1 MNRLLSLLTICGF
14 AVLVSCQPEDT
25 KTIEKDFSFEAS
37 ATTVNAGETVTFT
50 DLSINVESRTWTFP
64 DGTPETSAEPVA
76 DVVFSS
82 AGIKE
87 VTLVVTYS
95 DGTED
100 RGSIDI
106 EVLDPLGAEISVSG
120 LTEKGCAKKGAQI
133 TFSLADVVG
142 EPDSYEW
149 TFPGGNPATSTE
161 ASPVV
166 TWNSQMNDVEV
177 TCVLKRNAD
186 GASTTVTRHIIAGDY
201 PMLVYDDEYNVDV
214 FGFEK
219 GNTNLAWYNYGNFP
233 NSSVEADKVLSEH
246 PDLMTIVDGGANGS
260 AKCMKI
266 DLTKGQLVQAG
277 EYLMPDCTWI
287 LAHRKNW
294 SNNPWLTVGQKYRVS
309 VYLKTDADIASGTS
323 AAALNWFGVNA
334 WVSTEIDP
342 MRNLNPATEWSKVF
356 DGDEFV
362 ETSDQTVDREDVWL
376 KDPANMK
383 YLSNEWEEY
392 SFEFTVQPGELGNEG
407 DFVKNSYVIMGLVSV
422 GASIYVDDAQIYLI
436 EE

>member
-1 MNRLLSLLTICGF
+1 MNRLLSLLTICGL

-64 DGTPETSAEPVA
+64 DGTPATSAEPVA

-82 AGIKE
+82 AGTKE

-133 TFSLADVVG
+133 TFSLADLVG

-149 TFPGGNPATSTE
+149 TFPGGNPATSIE

-186 GASTTVTRHIIAGDY
+186 GASTTVTRHIIAGNY
-201 PMLVYDDEYNVDV
+201 PLYVYDAEYGIDAT
-214 FGFEK
+214 GFESGEVNK
-219 GNTNLAWYNYGNFP
+219 LWYNWGNFP
-233 NSSVEADKVLSEH
+233 ISI
-246 PDLMTIVDGGANGS
+246 PDQKLGEYLDIMSIADGGANGT
-260 AKCMKI
+260 AKCMRL
-266 DLTKGQLVQAG
+266 DLSKSQVNTSGMG
-277 EYLMPDCTWI
+277 SDCTWQFG
-287 LAHRKNW
+287 LRKNW
-294 SNNPWLTVGQKYRVS
+294 SNNPWLVTGQKYEVS
-309 VYLKTDADIASGTS
+309 ISLKAEGVDGVTKVAACDWIHVESWCPADLTDPLRSLGAQQSWKDFFDEDFTESGQIF
-323 AAALNWFGVNA
+323 L
-334 WVSTEIDP
+334 
-342 MRNLNPATEWSKVF
+342 F
-356 DGDEFV
+356 DQG
-362 ETSDQTVDREDVWL
+362 VWL
-376 KDPANMK
+376 ANFNGSDLTTIDFLANDWK
-383 YLSNEWEEY
+383 TYTY
-392 SFEFTVQPGELGNEG
+392 EFTVSEG
-407 DFVKNSYVIMGLVSV
+407 SDGDVWKNCYVAFGIQSV
-422 GASIYVDDAQIYLI
+422 GSVVYVDEVQLNLI